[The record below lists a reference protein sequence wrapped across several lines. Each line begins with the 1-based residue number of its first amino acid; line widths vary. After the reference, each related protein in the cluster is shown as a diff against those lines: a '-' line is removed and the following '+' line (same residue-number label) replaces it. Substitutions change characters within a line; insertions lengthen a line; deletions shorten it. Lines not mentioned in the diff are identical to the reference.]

1 MRFSKLYLKTLK
13 ESPKEAEV
21 ISHQLLLRA
30 GMIKKLASGIYSYLP
45 LGKITLN
52 KIEKIIREELDNAG
66 CQEILMPVLQPA
78 ELWQES
84 GRWLKMGE
92 EMMRMQDRHNR
103 DFVLGPTHEE
113 VITDIIRNDIK
124 SYKDLP
130 LNLYQIQTKF
140 RDERRP
146 RFGLMRGRE
155 FLMKDA
161 YSFHTSEEDLDRE
174 YHNMYKAYERIF
186 SRCGLNFR
194 PVEADSGAIGGS
206 HTHEFHVLAE
216 SGEDDILYCNK
227 CDYAAN
233 SEKAISNIDLTENTE
248 DEKDLTLVD
257 TENISSIEDVAK
269 FLNVDITK
277 TVKAMMFKSVLENE
291 TKYYMALIRGDYEVN
306 EVKLKNAVNSPVD
319 LELITDEEF
328 EKLNITK
335 GYCGALK
342 NISEDIYV
350 VADET
355 IKPMKNMVIGANI
368 KDKHYINANIE
379 RDIKIDKFYDI
390 RMIKVG
396 ESCPHCDGT
405 LEIAR
410 GIEVGQ
416 VFKLG
421 TGYAEALGAKYL
433 DENGKLQVMTMGC
446 YGIGVSR
453 TMAAAIEQ
461 NYDEYGIVWP
471 VSIAPFVVNIIP
483 ANMKNETQI
492 NLAEKLYSE
501 FSKTDIDTIIDDR
514 NERLGFKMKDNDLI
528 GLPIKLVVG
537 KKADENIVEIKLR
550 KTAETI
556 EVNADE
562 AINKVR
568 ELIKNL

>member
-248 DEKDLTLVD
+248 DEKELTLVD
-257 TENISSIEDVAK
+257 TENRSSIEDVAK

>member
-155 FLMKDA
+155 FLMKDG

-257 TENISSIEDVAK
+257 TENRSSIEDVAK

-379 RDIKIDKFYDI
+379 RDMKIDKFYDI
-390 RMIKVG
+390 RMVKVG

-483 ANMKNETQI
+483 ANMKNETQV

-537 KKADENIVEIKLR
+537 KKASENIVEIKLR
-550 KTAETI
+550 KTGETI

>member
-78 ELWQES
+78 ELWKES

-130 LNLYQIQTKF
+130 INLYQIQTKF

-186 SRCGLNFR
+186 TRCGLNFR

-233 SEKAISNIDLTENTE
+233 SEKAVSNIELTQN
-248 DEKDLTLVD
+248 DEAEKELTLID
-257 TENISSIEDVAK
+257 TKNTSSIEDVAK

-277 TVKAMMFKSVLENE
+277 TVKAMMFKSILETE

-306 EVKLKNAVNSPVD
+306 EIKLKNAVNSPVE

-328 EKLNITK
+328 EKLSITK

-368 KDKHYINANIE
+368 KDKHYINANIN
-379 RDIKIDKFYDI
+379 RDLKINKFYDI
-390 RMIKVG
+390 RMVKSG
-396 ESCPHCDGT
+396 EPCPHCDGT

-433 DENGKLQVMTMGC
+433 DKNGKLQVMTMGC

-453 TMAAAIEQ
+453 TMASAIEQ
-461 NYDEYGIVWP
+461 NYDEYGIIWP
-471 VSIAPFVVNIIP
+471 VSIAPFIVNIIP
-483 ANMKNETQI
+483 ANMKNQTQVD
-492 NLAEKLYSE
+492 LAEKLYKNFSE
-501 FSKTDIDTIIDDR
+501 TNIDTIIDDR
-514 NERLGFKMKDNDLI
+514 NERLGFKMKDSDLI
-528 GLPIKLVVG
+528 GLPIKIVVG
-537 KKADENIVEIKLR
+537 KKSDEDIVEIKLR
-550 KTAETI
+550 KTGETI
-556 EVNADE
+556 EISANEV
-562 AINKVR
+562 INKVR
-568 ELIKNL
+568 ELIKTL

>member
-483 ANMKNETQI
+483 ANMKDDTQV

-514 NERLGFKMKDNDLI
+514 NERLGFKMKDSDLI
-528 GLPIKLVVG
+528 GLPIKIVVG

>member
-248 DEKDLTLVD
+248 DEKELTLVD
-257 TENISSIEDVAK
+257 TENRSSIEDVAK

-483 ANMKNETQI
+483 ANMK
-492 NLAEKLYSE
+492 
-501 FSKTDIDTIIDDR
+501 
-514 NERLGFKMKDNDLI
+514 
-528 GLPIKLVVG
+528 
-537 KKADENIVEIKLR
+537 IKLR

>member
-1 MRFSKLYLKTLK
+1 
-13 ESPKEAEV
+13 
-21 ISHQLLLRA
+21 
-30 GMIKKLASGIYSYLP
+30 
-45 LGKITLN
+45 
-52 KIEKIIREELDNAG
+52 
-66 CQEILMPVLQPA
+66 
-78 ELWQES
+78 
-84 GRWLKMGE
+84 
-92 EMMRMQDRHNR
+92 
-103 DFVLGPTHEE
+103 
-113 VITDIIRNDIK
+113 
-124 SYKDLP
+124 
-130 LNLYQIQTKF
+130 
-140 RDERRP
+140 
-146 RFGLMRGRE
+146 
-155 FLMKDA
+155 
-161 YSFHTSEEDLDRE
+161 
-174 YHNMYKAYERIF
+174 
-186 SRCGLNFR
+186 
-194 PVEADSGAIGGS
+194 
-206 HTHEFHVLAE
+206 
-216 SGEDDILYCNK
+216 
-227 CDYAAN
+227 
-233 SEKAISNIDLTENTE
+233 
-248 DEKDLTLVD
+248 
-257 TENISSIEDVAK
+257 
-269 FLNVDITK
+269 
-277 TVKAMMFKSVLENE
+277 MFKSVLENE

>member
-248 DEKDLTLVD
+248 DEKELTLVD
-257 TENISSIEDVAK
+257 TENRSSIEDVAK

-483 ANMKNETQI
+483 ANMKDDTQV

-514 NERLGFKMKDNDLI
+514 NERLGFKMKDSDLI
-528 GLPIKLVVG
+528 GLPIKIVVG

>member
-248 DEKDLTLVD
+248 DEKELTLVD
-257 TENISSIEDVAK
+257 TENRSSIEDVAK

-528 GLPIKLVVG
+528 GLPIKIVVG